1 MRVLTQVCLL
11 AAVAGL
17 ACADFEGLVESGPAQ
32 LPGHPAASVAG
43 TSVSSAWA
51 KTYSGPAQDEGAYA
65 VRQTADGGF
74 IVGGWTASFGVG
86 GGDWWLVRLDPSG
99 TPLWQKTYGG
109 PGGGFGG
116 ENVEDL
122 EITSDGGYV
131 VAGATNSFGAEH
143 HQPLVLRLDG
153 SGNVLWQ
160 KTYRTTG
167 RDWGGSIALSSDGG
181 YVLAGGTDPLP
192 FGGDDVEGH
201 VVKLDASGNVQW
213 QKTYGGALSDQLRDV
228 QQTSDGGFVVA
239 GWTRSFGAG
248 REDAWVLKL
257 DADGEIQWQKTF
269 GGGNGDQATAVW
281 QTADGGFIVAAGTS
295 SFGTGH
301 YDVWLLRLD
310 AEGALVWQ
318 QTYGGT
324 QADVALDVQQ
334 TSDGGFVVMAATGSF
349 GATGLDPWILKL
361 TAGGT
366 VEWQR
371 RYDTGAVDLQ
381 LEEVRQISD
390 GGYIAAVGGTRPCA
404 GCVPPSPG
412 PREFLVLRLQPDG
425 SISNSCPASLGAS
438 TDGAALP
445 TSAVTQDSP
454 AIIQQGSARALGT
467 GVGITETDATVETL
481 CSGPAVRSVRID
493 IKPGS
498 DPNSINLKRQG
509 TTPVAILSTADFD
522 AVAQVDRSSL
532 TFGRTGDEE
541 SLAFCTNSAEDVNGD
556 GRLDLVCHFENG
568 KTGFRDGDTEGIL
581 RGNTI
586 TGVPIEGRDAVR
598 IIT

>member
-1 MRVLTQVCLL
+1 MSEPARE
-11 AAVAGL
+11 AAA
-17 ACADFEGLVESGPAQ
+17 
-32 LPGHPAASVAG
+32 
-43 TSVSSAWA
+43 
-51 KTYSGPAQDEGAYA
+51 
-65 VRQTADGGF
+65 
-74 IVGGWTASFGVG
+74 
-86 GGDWWLVRLDPSG
+86 RLRG
-99 TPLWQKTYGG
+99 
-109 PGGGFGG
+109 
-116 ENVEDL
+116 
-122 EITSDGGYV
+122 
-131 VAGATNSFGAEH
+131 
-143 HQPLVLRLDG
+143 
-153 SGNVLWQ
+153 
-160 KTYRTTG
+160 
-167 RDWGGSIALSSDGG
+167 
-181 YVLAGGTDPLP
+181 
-192 FGGDDVEGH
+192 
-201 VVKLDASGNVQW
+201 
-213 QKTYGGALSDQLRDV
+213 V